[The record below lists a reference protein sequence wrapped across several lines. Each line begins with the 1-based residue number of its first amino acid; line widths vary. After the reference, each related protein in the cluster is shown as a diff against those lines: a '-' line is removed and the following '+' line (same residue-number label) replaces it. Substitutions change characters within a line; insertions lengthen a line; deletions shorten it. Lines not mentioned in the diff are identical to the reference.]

1 MQRHHLFELE
11 DQRWLPAAIRN
22 AITDFLQF
30 AVSVAKLYRPF
41 APRLER
47 AILKTRATRVVD
59 LCSGAGG
66 PWLDLL
72 RHIAPLRSGTVTVAL
87 TDHFPNRTAL
97 ERLQEAADTR
107 IDYEAGPVS
116 AIEIPESLAGF
127 RTLFSSFHHFR
138 PDEAVAIL
146 ADAVRSGQGIAIA
159 ESTQRHP
166 LLMVYMLFT
175 PVLVLL
181 ALPFQRPFRWS
192 RVFWTYLV
200 PVVPFAVMFDGL
212 VSCLRTYTPD
222 ELMTLV
228 RRVDQHENY
237 DWEAGIERIGRLP
250 VGVTYLIGCPRA
262 ASGAAQALAA

>member
-1 MQRHHLFELE
+1 MDRLHLLELE
-11 DQRWLPAAIRN
+11 DQRWLPASIRN

-30 AVSVAKLYRPF
+30 AVSAAKLYRPF

-47 AILKTRATRVVD
+47 AITASGATRVVD

-72 RHIAPLRSGTVTVAL
+72 RQIEPLRRGTVTVAL
-87 TDHFPNRTAL
+87 TDHFPNHTAL
-97 ERLQEAADTR
+97 ERLQDAADTR

-116 AIEIPESLAGF
+116 AIDIPESLGGF

-138 PDEAVAIL
+138 PNEAVAIL

-166 LLMVYMLFT
+166 LLMLYMLFT

-181 ALPFQRPFRWS
+181 ALPLQRPFRWS
-192 RVFWTYLV
+192 RLFWTYLV

-222 ELMTLV
+222 ELLALV
-228 RRVDQHENY
+228 KRVDNADRY

-250 VGVTYLIGCPRA
+250 VGVTYLIGSPRPA
-262 ASGAAQALAA
+262 APAVALAA